1 MDRIS
6 FADMRCSLGRSLEV
20 IGDWWTP
27 LILRDLFLG
36 VSRFD
41 DLVADLGM
49 SRNLLARRLKWLVG
63 SGVVEKRA
71 YSQRPLR
78 HDYVLT
84 RAGEELVPVLLALAA
99 WGDRWVRPR
108 EGVPLRFVHKT
119 CGGDLKAR
127 VTCGQCGGAVEAADV
142 VALPGPGLA
151 ELPGTMVVARR
162 LKAKAAT

>member
-6 FADMRCSLGRSLEV
+6 FADMRCTLGRSLEV

-84 RAGEELVPVLLALAA
+84 RAGEELVPVLLALTA

-108 EGVPLRFVHKT
+108 EGVPMRFVHKT
-119 CGGDLKAR
+119 CGGELRAR
-127 VTCGQCGGAVEAADV
+127 VTCGHCGGAVEAADV
-142 VALPGPGLA
+142 VAVPGPGNA

-162 LKAKAAT
+162 LKANAAT

>member
-6 FADMRCSLGRSLEV
+6 FADMRCTLGRSLEV

-41 DLVADLGM
+41 DLVEDLGI
-49 SRNLLARRLKWLVG
+49 SRNLLARRLRWLVG

-84 RAGEELVPVLLALAA
+84 RAGEELVPVLLALST

-108 EGVPLRFVHKT
+108 EGVPMRFVHKT
-119 CGGDLKAR
+119 CGGDLKAQ
-127 VTCGQCGGAVEAADV
+127 VTCGHCGGAVEAADV
-142 VALPGPGLA
+142 VARPGPGGA
-151 ELPGTMVVARR
+151 ELPGTVVVARR
-162 LKAKAAT
+162 LKANAAT